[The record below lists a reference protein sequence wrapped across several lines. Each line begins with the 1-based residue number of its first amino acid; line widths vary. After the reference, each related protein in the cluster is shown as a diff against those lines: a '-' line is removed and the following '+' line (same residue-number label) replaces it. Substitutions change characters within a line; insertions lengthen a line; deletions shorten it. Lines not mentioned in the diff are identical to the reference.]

1 MTQLDLGILSL
12 YLSCVFGLGL
22 FFARHQEST
31 QEYFLAGRNL
41 PGWVVGFSL
50 VATIISSATFV
61 GHPGNVFQSDMW
73 HIALFLPLPL
83 VMLLVRRYLVVF
95 YRHRLHMSAYEY
107 LGQRF
112 GYPAQLYGSLSFVVR
127 TILDMSVTFYFL
139 CVAVSFVTGWDI
151 WWVILLL
158 GVFTLTY
165 TLIGGILAVIRTD
178 VLQSILTGRRGTA
191 VRGCGVLG
199 VRNAPPGLDIDG
211 PRWWKIRLG
220 KLAAQFEGQQLLVV
234 LGGELRL
241 DITKLWNRA
250 KSGPALPA
258 GSK

>member
-1 MTQLDLGILSL
+1 M
-12 YLSCVFGLGL
+12 
-22 FFARHQEST
+22 
-31 QEYFLAGRNL
+31 AGRNL

-165 TLIGGILAVIRTD
+165 TLIGGILAVIWTD
-178 VLQSILTGRRGTA
+178 VLQSILLVGGGLLCVGVVFSASEMPPLDLISTA
-191 VRGCGVLG
+191 RAG
-199 VRNAPPGLDIDG
+199 
-211 PRWWKIRLG
+211 WKIRLG
-220 KLAAQFEGQQLLVV
+220 KLAAQFEGQ
-234 LGGELRL
+234 
-241 DITKLWNRA
+241 
-250 KSGPALPA
+250 
-258 GSK
+258 